1 MTCFFLLDK
10 QKIKI
15 IYFYNKSF
23 SMVYNGVPVFA
34 VNVDDPGCSI
44 STMSLVDD
52 PAMSIDMV
60 CFSKEQKMNFSIQDE
75 SQHNILTCLVRV
87 DFPILRLTEDGD
99 PYYIVFSK
107 ETAKVLCQR
116 LMTDGMQQNISL
128 QHNGKLIQGIQLQEV
143 FIKDTEKGISPIGF
157 EDAADGSLMG
167 VYHIEDEALWN
178 DCIEGRFKGISIESL
193 LCIEEFK
200 KKCNKKIKK
209 NIMSKIKDAL
219 KRLLMEFNTL
229 STDKAELYW
238 EEDTE
243 LMVGYKVFVE
253 DESGNKVPALDGEY
267 ISDEN
272 KIKVA
277 GGVVTEIERRE
288 VDDMPV
294 NVPAEKKDTMAE
306 PVVEEPK
313 EEPAKEEP
321 KNDNTDKTAE
331 LEKRIADLESKIAEL
346 ETKLVE
352 IATTPAAQPVMDEFE
367 NIKKIETTGDKKLD
381 KRIAIAKALREN

>member
-1 MTCFFLLDK
+1 
-10 QKIKI
+10 
-15 IYFYNKSF
+15 
-23 SMVYNGVPVFA
+23 MVYNNIPVFA

-75 SQHNILTCLVRV
+75 SKHNILTCLVRV
-87 DFPILRLTEDGD
+87 DFPILRLTEDGN
-99 PYYIVFSK
+99 PYYIVFNK
-107 ETAKVLCQR
+107 ENAKVLCQR

-143 FIKDTEKGISPIGF
+143 FIKDSSLGISPVGF

-193 LCIEEFK
+193 LGIEEFK

-209 NIMSKIKDAL
+209 NNMSKIKEML
-219 KRLLMEFNTL
+219 KKLLMEFNAL

-253 DESGNKVPALDGEY
+253 DESGNKVPAMDGEY

-288 VDDMPV
+288 IDDMPA
-294 NVPAEKKDTMAE
+294 NVPPVEKKEEMAE
-306 PVVEEPK
+306 PAVEEPKAEPAPEEPK
-313 EEPAKEEP
+313 EEPKD
-321 KNDNTDKTAE
+321 DNTEKVAE
-331 LEKRIADLESKIAEL
+331 MEKKIAEL
-346 ETKLVE
+346 EAKLADLEAKIAE
-352 IATTPAAQPVMDEFE
+352 IATAPAAQPVMDEFE
-367 NIKKIETTGDKKLD
+367 NIKKLGKTGDKDLD
-381 KRIAIAKALREN
+381 KRLAIAAALKTK

>member
-1 MTCFFLLDK
+1 
-10 QKIKI
+10 
-15 IYFYNKSF
+15 
-23 SMVYNGVPVFA
+23 MVYNNIPVFA

-44 STMSLVDD
+44 SAMSLVDA

-87 DFPILRLTEDGD
+87 DFPILRLTEDGN
-99 PYYIVFSK
+99 PYYIVFNK

-128 QHNGKLIQGIQLQEV
+128 QHNGKLIQGIHLQEV
-143 FIKDTEKGISPIGF
+143 FIKDSSLGISPVGF
-157 EDAADGSLMG
+157 EEAADGSLMG
-167 VYHIEDEALWN
+167 VYHIDDDELWN

-193 LCIEEFK
+193 LGIEEFK

-209 NIMSKIKDAL
+209 NSMSKIKDAL
-219 KRLLMEFNTL
+219 KKLLLEFNAL

-253 DESGNKVPALDGEY
+253 DESGNKVPAMDGEY

-277 GGVVTEIERRE
+277 GGVVTEIERKE
-288 VDDMPV
+288 IDDMPA
-294 NVPAEKKDTMAE
+294 NVPPVEKKEEMAE
-306 PVVEEPK
+306 PAVEEPKAEPAPEEPK
-313 EEPAKEEP
+313 EEPKD
-321 KNDNTDKTAE
+321 DNTEKVAE
-331 LEKRIADLESKIAEL
+331 MEKKIAEL
-346 ETKLVE
+346 EAKLADLEAKIAE
-352 IATTPAAQPVMDEFE
+352 IATAPAAQPVMDEFE
-367 NIKKIETTGDKKLD
+367 NIKKLGKTGDKDLD
-381 KRIAIAKALREN
+381 KRLAIAAALKTK

>member
-1 MTCFFLLDK
+1 
-10 QKIKI
+10 
-15 IYFYNKSF
+15 
-23 SMVYNGVPVFA
+23 MVYNNIPIFA

-44 STMSLVDD
+44 STMSLVDA

-60 CFSKEQKMNFSIQDE
+60 CFSKEQNMKFSIQDE

-87 DFPILRLTEDGD
+87 DFPILRLTEDGN
-99 PYYIVFSK
+99 PYYIVFNK
-107 ETAKVLCQR
+107 ENAKVLCQR

-128 QHNGKLIQGIQLQEV
+128 QHNKKLIQGIHLQEV
-143 FIKDTEKGISPIGF
+143 FIKDSSLGISPVGF

-193 LCIEEFK
+193 LGIEDFK

-209 NIMSKIKDAL
+209 NNMSKIKEML
-219 KRLLMEFNTL
+219 KKLLMEFNAL

-253 DESGNKVPALDGEY
+253 DESGNKVPAMDGEY

-277 GGVVTEIERRE
+277 GGVVTDIERRE
-288 VDDMPV
+288 IDDMPA
-294 NVPAEKKDTMAE
+294 NVPPVEKKEAMAE
-306 PVVEEPK
+306 PAEELKEDPKAEPAEEPK
-313 EEPAKEEP
+313 EEPKD
-321 KNDNTDKTAE
+321 DNTEKVAE
-331 LEKRIADLESKIAEL
+331 MEKKIAEL
-346 ETKLVE
+346 EAKLADLEAKIAE
-352 IATTPAAQPVMDEFE
+352 IATAPAAQPVMDEFE
-367 NIKKIETTGDKKLD
+367 NIKKLGKTGDKDLD
-381 KRIAIAKALREN
+381 KRLAIAAALKTK

>member
-1 MTCFFLLDK
+1 
-10 QKIKI
+10 
-15 IYFYNKSF
+15 
-23 SMVYNGVPVFA
+23 MVYNNIPVFA
-34 VNVDDPGCSI
+34 INVDDPECSI

-87 DFPILRLTEDGD
+87 DFPILRLTEDGN
-99 PYYIVFSK
+99 PYYIVFNK
-107 ETAKVLCQR
+107 ENAKVLCQR
-116 LMTDGMQQNISL
+116 LMKDGMQQNISL
-128 QHNGKLIQGIQLQEV
+128 QHNGKLIDGIQLQEV
-143 FIKDTEKGISPIGF
+143 FIKDTEKGISPVGF

-167 VYHIEDEALWN
+167 VYHITDDALWN

-193 LCIEEFK
+193 LGIEEFK
-200 KKCNKKIKK
+200 KKCNKKTKK
-209 NIMSKIKDAL
+209 NSMSKIKDAL

-229 STDKAELYW
+229 STNIAELYW

-253 DESGNKVPALDGEY
+253 DESGNKVPAMDGEY

-294 NVPAEKKDTMAE
+294 NVPVEKKEETMEEPVVEE

-367 NIKKIETTGDKKLD
+367 SIKRIETTGDKKLD
-381 KRIAIAKALREN
+381 KRIAIARALKEN

>member
-1 MTCFFLLDK
+1 
-10 QKIKI
+10 
-15 IYFYNKSF
+15 
-23 SMVYNGVPVFA
+23 MVYNGVPIFA

-60 CFSKEQKMNFSIQDE
+60 CFSKEQNMNFSIQDE
-75 SQHNILTCLVRV
+75 TQHNILTCLVRV
-87 DFPILRLTEDGD
+87 DFPILRVTPDGN
-99 PYYIVFSK
+99 PYYIVFNK
-107 ETAKVLCQR
+107 DTAKVLCRR

-128 QHNGKLIQGIQLQEV
+128 QHNGKLIDGIKLQEV
-143 FIKDTEKGISPIGF
+143 FIKDSSLGISPVGF

-167 VYHIEDEALWN
+167 VYHIEDDALWN

-193 LCIEEFK
+193 LGIEEFK

-209 NIMSKIKDAL
+209 NNMSKLKDML
-219 KRLLMEFNTL
+219 KKLLMEFNSL
-229 STDKAELYW
+229 STNIAELYW

-253 DESGNKVPALDGEY
+253 DESGNKVPAMDGEY

-277 GGVVTEIERRE
+277 GGTVTEIERRE

-294 NVPAEKKDTMAE
+294 NAPAEKKEDVM
-306 PVVEEPK
+306 EEPAV

-321 KNDNTDKTAE
+321 AEPATEEPKDDNTEKVAE
-331 LEKRIADLESKIAEL
+331 LEKKVADLETKIADLEA
-346 ETKLVE
+346 KLAE
-352 IATTPAAQPVMDEFE
+352 IATAPAAQPVIDEFE
-367 NIKKIETTGDKKLD
+367 NIKKRGTTGDKKLD
-381 KRIAIAKALREN
+381 KRIAIAQALKEN

>member
-1 MTCFFLLDK
+1 
-10 QKIKI
+10 
-15 IYFYNKSF
+15 
-23 SMVYNGVPVFA
+23 MVYNNIPIFA

-44 STMSLVDD
+44 STMSLVDA

-60 CFSKEQKMNFSIQDE
+60 CFSKEQKMKFSIQDE

-87 DFPILRLTEDGD
+87 DFPILRLTEDGN
-99 PYYIVFSK
+99 PYYIVFNK

-143 FIKDTEKGISPIGF
+143 FIKDSSLGISPVGF

-193 LCIEEFK
+193 LGIEEFK

-209 NIMSKIKDAL
+209 NNMSKIKEML
-219 KRLLMEFNTL
+219 KKLLMEFNSL
-229 STDKAELYW
+229 STNIAELYW

-253 DESGNKVPALDGEY
+253 DESGNKVPAMDGEY

-277 GGVVTEIERRE
+277 GGTVTEIERRE
-288 VDDMPV
+288 IDDMPANIPPV
-294 NVPAEKKDTMAE
+294 EKKEAMAE
-306 PVVEEPK
+306 PAVEEPKAEPAAEPAPEEPK
-313 EEPAKEEP
+313 EEPKD
-321 KNDNTDKTAE
+321 DNTEKIAE
-331 LEKRIADLESKIAEL
+331 MEKKIAEL
-346 ETKLVE
+346 EAKLADLEAKIAE
-352 IATTPAAQPVMDEFE
+352 IATAPAAQPVMDEFE
-367 NIKKIETTGDKKLD
+367 NIKKIGKTGDKDLD
-381 KRIAIAKALREN
+381 KRLAIAAALKTK

>member
-1 MTCFFLLDK
+1 
-10 QKIKI
+10 
-15 IYFYNKSF
+15 
-23 SMVYNGVPVFA
+23 MVYNGIPVFS
-34 VNVDDPGCSI
+34 VNVDNPGCSI

-60 CFSKEQKMNFSIQDE
+60 CFSKEQNMKFSIQDE

-87 DFPILRLTEDGD
+87 DFPILRLTEDGN

-107 ETAKVLCQR
+107 ETSKVLCQR
-116 LMTDGMQQNISL
+116 LMKDGMQQNISL
-128 QHNGKLIQGIQLQEV
+128 NHNGKLIQGIHLQEV
-143 FIKDTEKGISPIGF
+143 FIKDSSLGISPVGF

-167 VYHIEDEALWN
+167 VYHIEDDQLWN

-193 LCIEEFK
+193 LGIEEFK

-209 NIMSKIKDAL
+209 NSMSKIKEML
-219 KRLLMEFNTL
+219 KKLLMEFNSL
-229 STDKAELYW
+229 STNIAELYW

-253 DESGNKVPALDGEY
+253 DESGNKVPAMDGEY

-277 GGVVTEIERRE
+277 GGTVTEIERRE

-294 NVPAEKKDTMAE
+294 NVPAEKKDTMEE
-306 PVVEEPK
+306 PVKEEPK

-321 KNDNTDKTAE
+321 KEEPATEEPKDDNTEKVAE
-331 LEKRIADLESKIAEL
+331 LEKKVADL
-346 ETKLVE
+346 ETKLADLEAKLAE
-352 IATTPAAQPVMDEFE
+352 IATTPAAQPVIDEFE
-367 NIKKIETTGDKKLD
+367 NIRKIGKTGDKNLD
-381 KRIAIAKALREN
+381 KRLAIAAALKN

>member
-1 MTCFFLLDK
+1 
-10 QKIKI
+10 
-15 IYFYNKSF
+15 
-23 SMVYNGVPVFA
+23 
-34 VNVDDPGCSI
+34 
-44 STMSLVDD
+44 MSLVDD

-60 CFSKEQKMNFSIQDE
+60 CFSKEQNMKFSIQDE
-75 SQHNILTCLVRV
+75 TQHNILTCLVRV
-87 DFPILRLTEDGD
+87 DFPILRVTPDGN
-99 PYYIVFSK
+99 PYYIVFNK
-107 ETAKVLCQR
+107 DTAKVLCQR
-116 LMTDGMQQNISL
+116 LMKDGMQQNISL
-128 QHNGKLIQGIQLQEV
+128 QHNGKLIDGIQLQEV
-143 FIKDTEKGISPIGF
+143 FIKDSSLGISPVGF
-157 EDAADGSLMG
+157 EEAADGSLMG
-167 VYHIEDEALWN
+167 VYHITDDALWN

-193 LCIEEFK
+193 LGIEDF
-200 KKCNKKIKK
+200 KKCNKKNKKKNNMSKLKDMIKK
-209 NIMSKIKDAL
+209 
-219 KRLLMEFNTL
+219 LLLEFNSL
-229 STDKAELYW
+229 STNIAELYW

-253 DESGNKVPALDGEY
+253 DESGNKVPAMDGEY

-277 GGVVTEIERRE
+277 GGTVTEIEKRE

-294 NVPAEKKDTMAE
+294 NVPTQKKDTMEE
-306 PVVEEPK
+306 PAVEEPKKEPAK

-352 IATTPAAQPVMDEFE
+352 IATAPAAKPVMDEFE

-381 KRIAIAKALREN
+381 KRIAIARALKEN

>member
-1 MTCFFLLDK
+1 
-10 QKIKI
+10 
-15 IYFYNKSF
+15 
-23 SMVYNGVPVFA
+23 MVYNNIPVFA

-75 SQHNILTCLVRV
+75 SKHNILTCLVRV
-87 DFPILRLTEDGD
+87 DFPILRLTEDGN
-99 PYYIVFSK
+99 PYYIVFNK
-107 ETAKVLCQR
+107 ENAKVLCQR

-143 FIKDTEKGISPIGF
+143 FIKDSSLGISPVGF

-193 LCIEEFK
+193 LGIEEFK
-200 KKCNKKIKK
+200 KKCNKKTKK
-209 NIMSKIKDAL
+209 NNMSKIKEML
-219 KRLLMEFNTL
+219 KKLLMEFNSL
-229 STDKAELYW
+229 STNIAELYW

-253 DESGNKVPALDGEY
+253 DESGNKVPAMDGEY

-277 GGVVTEIERRE
+277 GGTVTEIERRE
-288 VDDMPV
+288 IDDMPV
-294 NVPAEKKDTMAE
+294 NVPPVEKKEAMAE
-306 PVVEEPK
+306 PAVEEPKAEPAPEEPK
-313 EEPAKEEP
+313 EEPKD
-321 KNDNTDKTAE
+321 DNTEKVAE
-331 LEKRIADLESKIAEL
+331 MEKKIAEL
-346 ETKLVE
+346 EAKLADLEAKIAE
-352 IATTPAAQPVMDEFE
+352 IATAPAAQPVMDEFE
-367 NIKKIETTGDKKLD
+367 NIKKIGKTGDKDLD
-381 KRIAIAKALREN
+381 KRLAIAAALKTK

>member
-1 MTCFFLLDK
+1 
-10 QKIKI
+10 
-15 IYFYNKSF
+15 
-23 SMVYNGVPVFA
+23 MVYNGIPIFS

-44 STMSLVDD
+44 STMSLVDA

-60 CFSKEQKMNFSIQDE
+60 CFSKEQKMSFSIQDE

-87 DFPILRLTEDGD
+87 DFPILRLTEDGN
-99 PYYIVFSK
+99 PYYIVFNK

-128 QHNGKLIQGIQLQEV
+128 QHNKKLIQGIHLQEV
-143 FIKDTEKGISPIGF
+143 FIKDSSLGISPVGF

-167 VYHIEDEALWN
+167 VYHIEDDELWN

-193 LCIEEFK
+193 LGIEEFK

-209 NIMSKIKDAL
+209 NNMSKIKDAL

-253 DESGNKVPALDGEY
+253 DESGNKVPAMDGEY

-288 VDDMPV
+288 IDDMPA
-294 NVPAEKKDTMAE
+294 NVPPVENKEAMAE
-306 PVVEEPK
+306 PAVEEPK
-313 EEPAKEEP
+313 ADPAPAEQPAEEP
-321 KNDNTDKTAE
+321 KDDNTEKVAE
-331 LEKRIADLESKIAEL
+331 MEKKIAEL
-346 ETKLVE
+346 EAKLADLEAKLAE
-352 IATTPAAQPVMDEFE
+352 IATAPAAQPVMDEFE
-367 NIKKIETTGDKKLD
+367 NIKKLGKTGDKDLD
-381 KRIAIAKALREN
+381 KRLAIAAALKTK

>member
-1 MTCFFLLDK
+1 MINKNNNIYILDK
-10 QKIKI
+10 GVLV
-15 IYFYNKSF
+15 
-23 SMVYNGVPVFA
+23 MVYNNIPIFA
-34 VNVDDPGCSI
+34 INVDDPECSI

-60 CFSKEQKMNFSIQDE
+60 CFSKEQNMKFSIQDE

-87 DFPILRLTEDGD
+87 DFPILRVTPDGN
-99 PYYIVFSK
+99 PYYIVFNR

-116 LMTDGMQQNISL
+116 LMKDGMQQNISL
-128 QHNGKLIQGIQLQEV
+128 QHNGKLIEGIQLQEV
-143 FIKDTEKGISPIGF
+143 FIKDTEKGISPVGF
-157 EDAADGSLMG
+157 EEAADGSLMG
-167 VYHIEDEALWN
+167 IYHITDDALWN

-193 LCIEEFK
+193 LGIEEFK
-200 KKCNKKIKK
+200 KKCNKKTKK
-209 NIMSKIKDAL
+209 NSMSKIKDAL
-219 KRLLMEFNTL
+219 KRLLMEFNSL
-229 STDKAELYW
+229 STNIAELYW

-253 DESGNKVPALDGEY
+253 DESGNKVPAMDGEY

-277 GGVVTEIERRE
+277 GGVVTEIQRKE

-294 NVPAEKKDTMAE
+294 DVPAEKKEETMEE

-313 EEPAKEEP
+313 EEPATEEP
-321 KNDNTDKTAE
+321 AEQPKDEKVAE
-331 LEKRIADLESKIAEL
+331 LETRIADLEAKLAEL
-346 ETKLVE
+346 ESKLAE

-367 NIKKIETTGDKKLD
+367 NIKKIGKTGDKSLD
-381 KRIAIAKALREN
+381 KRIAIAAALKN

>member
-1 MTCFFLLDK
+1 
-10 QKIKI
+10 
-15 IYFYNKSF
+15 
-23 SMVYNGVPVFA
+23 MVYNNIPIFA

-75 SQHNILTCLVRV
+75 SKHNILTCLVRV
-87 DFPILRLTEDGD
+87 DFPILRLTEDGN
-99 PYYIVFSK
+99 PYYIVFNK
-107 ETAKVLCQR
+107 ENAKVLCQR

-143 FIKDTEKGISPIGF
+143 FIKDSSLGISPVGF

-193 LCIEEFK
+193 LGIEEFK
-200 KKCNKKIKK
+200 KKCNKKTKK
-209 NIMSKIKDAL
+209 NNMSKIKEML
-219 KRLLMEFNTL
+219 KKLLMEFNSL
-229 STDKAELYW
+229 STNIAELYW

-253 DESGNKVPALDGEY
+253 DESGNKVPAMDGEY

-277 GGVVTEIERRE
+277 GGTVTEIERRE
-288 VDDMPV
+288 IDDMPANIPPV
-294 NVPAEKKDTMAE
+294 EKKEAMAE
-306 PVVEEPK
+306 PAVEEPKAEPAADPAPEEPK
-313 EEPAKEEP
+313 EEPKD
-321 KNDNTDKTAE
+321 DNTEKVAE
-331 LEKRIADLESKIAEL
+331 MEKKIAEL
-346 ETKLVE
+346 EAKLADLEAKIAE
-352 IATTPAAQPVMDEFE
+352 IATAPAAQPVMDEFE
-367 NIKKIETTGDKKLD
+367 NIKKLGKTGDKDLD
-381 KRIAIAKALREN
+381 KRLAIAAALKTK

>member
-1 MTCFFLLDK
+1 
-10 QKIKI
+10 
-15 IYFYNKSF
+15 
-23 SMVYNGVPVFA
+23 MVYNNIPVFA

-75 SQHNILTCLVRV
+75 SKHNILTCLVRV
-87 DFPILRLTEDGD
+87 DFPILRLTEDGN
-99 PYYIVFSK
+99 PYYIVFNK
-107 ETAKVLCQR
+107 ENAKVLCQR

-143 FIKDTEKGISPIGF
+143 FIKDSSLGISPVGF

-193 LCIEEFK
+193 LGIEEFK

-209 NIMSKIKDAL
+209 NNMSKIKEML
-219 KRLLMEFNTL
+219 KKLLMEFNSL
-229 STDKAELYW
+229 STNIAELYW

-253 DESGNKVPALDGEY
+253 DESGNKVPAMDGEY

-277 GGVVTEIERRE
+277 GGTVTEIERRE
-288 VDDMPV
+288 IDDMPANIPPV
-294 NVPAEKKDTMAE
+294 EKKEAMAE
-306 PVVEEPK
+306 PAVEEPKAEPAPEEPK
-313 EEPAKEEP
+313 EEPKD
-321 KNDNTDKTAE
+321 DNTEKVAE
-331 LEKRIADLESKIAEL
+331 MEKKIAEL
-346 ETKLVE
+346 EAKLADLEAKIAE
-352 IATTPAAQPVMDEFE
+352 IATAPAAQPVMDEFE
-367 NIKKIETTGDKKLD
+367 NIKKLGKTGDKDLD
-381 KRIAIAKALREN
+381 KRLAIAAALKTK

>member
-1 MTCFFLLDK
+1 
-10 QKIKI
+10 
-15 IYFYNKSF
+15 
-23 SMVYNGVPVFA
+23 MVYNGVPIFA

-44 STMSLVDD
+44 SAMSLVDD

-60 CFSKEQKMNFSIQDE
+60 CFSKEQNMKFSIQDE

-87 DFPILRLTEDGD
+87 DFPILRVTDGGD
-99 PYYIVFSK
+99 PYYIVFNK
-107 ETAKVLCQR
+107 DTAKVLCQR

-128 QHNGKLIQGIQLQEV
+128 NHNGKLIDGIQLQEV
-143 FIKDTEKGISPIGF
+143 FIKDTEKGISPVGF

-167 VYHIEDEALWN
+167 VYHIEDDQLWN

-193 LCIEEFK
+193 LGIEEFK
-200 KKCNKKIKK
+200 KKCNKKTKK
-209 NIMSKIKDAL
+209 NSMSKIKDAL
-219 KRLLMEFNTL
+219 KRLLMEFNSL
-229 STDKAELYW
+229 STNIAELYW

-253 DESGNKVPALDGEY
+253 DESGNKVPAMDGEY

-277 GGVVTEIERRE
+277 GGVVTEIERKE

-294 NVPAEKKDTMAE
+294 NVPAEKKEETMEE
-306 PVVEEPK
+306 PVVDDPK

-321 KNDNTDKTAE
+321 ATEEPKEDKTVE
-331 LEKRIADLESKIAEL
+331 LEKRISDLEAKIAEL
-346 ETKLVE
+346 ETKLAE
-352 IATTPAAQPVMDEFE
+352 IATAPAAAPVVDEFE
-367 NIKKIETTGDKKLD
+367 NIKKIGKTGDKSLD
-381 KRIAIAKALREN
+381 KRIAIAAALKN

>member
-1 MTCFFLLDK
+1 
-10 QKIKI
+10 
-15 IYFYNKSF
+15 
-23 SMVYNGVPVFA
+23 MVYNNIPIFA

-44 STMSLVDD
+44 STMSLVDA

-60 CFSKEQKMNFSIQDE
+60 CFSKEQNMKFSIQDE

-87 DFPILRLTEDGD
+87 DFPILRLTEDGN
-99 PYYIVFSK
+99 PYYIVFNK

-128 QHNGKLIQGIQLQEV
+128 QHNKKLIQGIHLQEV
-143 FIKDTEKGISPIGF
+143 FIKDSSLGISPVGF

-193 LCIEEFK
+193 LGIEEFK

-209 NIMSKIKDAL
+209 NNMSKIKDAL
-219 KRLLMEFNTL
+219 KKLLLEFNSL
-229 STDKAELYW
+229 STNVAELYW

-253 DESGNKVPALDGEY
+253 DESGNKVPAMDGEY

-277 GGVVTEIERRE
+277 GGTVTEIEKRE

-294 NVPAEKKDTMAE
+294 NVPAEKKDTMEE
-306 PVVEEPK
+306 PAKEEPKEEPTKEEPK

-321 KNDNTDKTAE
+321 KDDNTEKVAE
-331 LEKRIADLESKIAEL
+331 LEKKVADL
-346 ETKLVE
+346 ETKLADLEAKLAE
-352 IATTPAAQPVMDEFE
+352 IATTPAAQPVIDEFE
-367 NIKKIETTGDKKLD
+367 NIRKVGKTGDKNLD
-381 KRIAIAKALREN
+381 KRLAIAAALKN

>member
-1 MTCFFLLDK
+1 
-10 QKIKI
+10 
-15 IYFYNKSF
+15 
-23 SMVYNGVPVFA
+23 MVYNNIPVFA

-60 CFSKEQKMNFSIQDE
+60 CFSKEQNMKFSIQDE
-75 SQHNILTCLVRV
+75 TQHNILTCLVRV
-87 DFPILRLTEDGD
+87 DFPILRLTEDGN
-99 PYYIVFSK
+99 PYYIVFNK
-107 ETAKVLCQR
+107 DTAKVLCQR
-116 LMTDGMQQNISL
+116 LMTDGMQQNISVD
-128 QHNGKLIQGIQLQEV
+128 HNGKLIKGIHLQEV
-143 FIKDTEKGISPIGF
+143 FIKDSSLGISPVGF

-167 VYHIEDEALWN
+167 VYHIEDDALWN

-193 LCIEEFK
+193 LGIEEFK

-209 NIMSKIKDAL
+209 NNMNKIKEML
-219 KRLLMEFNTL
+219 KKLLLEFNSL
-229 STDKAELYW
+229 STNIAELYW

-253 DESGNKVPALDGEY
+253 DESGNKVPAMDGEY

-294 NVPAEKKDTMAE
+294 NVPEEKKDTMEE
-306 PVVEEPK
+306 PVKEEPK

-321 KNDNTDKTAE
+321 KEEPTMEEPKDDNTEKVAE
-331 LEKRIADLESKIAEL
+331 LEKKVADL
-346 ETKLVE
+346 ETKLADLEAKLAE
-352 IATTPAAQPVMDEFE
+352 IATTPAAQPVIDEFE
-367 NIKKIETTGDKKLD
+367 NIRKVGKTGDKNLD
-381 KRIAIAKALREN
+381 KRLAIAAALKN

>member
-1 MTCFFLLDK
+1 
-10 QKIKI
+10 
-15 IYFYNKSF
+15 
-23 SMVYNGVPVFA
+23 MVYNNIPVFA
-34 VNVDDPGCSI
+34 INVDDPECSI

-87 DFPILRLTEDGD
+87 DFPILRATEDGN
-99 PYYIVFSK
+99 PYYIVFNK
-107 ETAKVLCQR
+107 DTAKVLCQR

-128 QHNGKLIQGIQLQEV
+128 QHNGKLIDGIQLQEV
-143 FIKDTEKGISPIGF
+143 FIKDSNRGISPVGF
-157 EDAADGSLMG
+157 EEAADGSLMG
-167 VYHIEDEALWN
+167 VYHITDEQLWN
-178 DCIEGRFKGISIESL
+178 DCKEGRFKGISIESL
-193 LCIEEFK
+193 LGIEEFK
-200 KKCNKKIKK
+200 KKCNKKTKK
-209 NIMSKIKDAL
+209 NSMSKIKDAL

-229 STDKAELYW
+229 STNIAELYW

-253 DESGNKVPALDGEY
+253 DESGNKVPAMDGEY

-277 GGVVTEIERRE
+277 GGTVTEIERRE

-294 NVPAEKKDTMAE
+294 NVPVEKKEDTMAE
-306 PVVEEPK
+306 PAV

-321 KNDNTDKTAE
+321 VVEEPAMEEPKDDNTDKVAE
-331 LEKRIADLESKIAEL
+331 LETRIADLESKIAEL
-346 ETKLVE
+346 ESKLAE

-367 NIKKIETTGDKKLD
+367 NIKKIGKTGDKSLD
-381 KRIAIAKALREN
+381 KRLAIAAALKN

>member
-1 MTCFFLLDK
+1 
-10 QKIKI
+10 
-15 IYFYNKSF
+15 
-23 SMVYNGVPVFA
+23 MVYNNIPVFA

-60 CFSKEQKMNFSIQDE
+60 CFSKEQNMKFSIQDE

-87 DFPILRLTEDGD
+87 DFPILRLTEDGN
-99 PYYIVFSK
+99 PYYIVFNK
-107 ETAKVLCQR
+107 DNAKVLCQR
-116 LMTDGMQQNISL
+116 LMKDGMQQNISL
-128 QHNGKLIQGIQLQEV
+128 QHNGKLIDGIQLQEV
-143 FIKDTEKGISPIGF
+143 FIKDSSLGISPVGF

-167 VYHIEDEALWN
+167 VYHITDDALWN

-193 LCIEEFK
+193 LGIEEFK
-200 KKCNKKIKK
+200 KKCNKKTKK
-209 NIMSKIKDAL
+209 NSMSKIKDAL

-229 STDKAELYW
+229 STNIAELYW

-253 DESGNKVPALDGEY
+253 DESGNKVPAMDGEY

-272 KIKVA
+272 RIHVA

-294 NVPAEKKDTMAE
+294 NVPVEKKEETMEE
-306 PVVEEPK
+306 PVVEEPVV
-313 EEPAKEEP
+313 EEPAMEEP
-321 KNDNTDKTAE
+321 KDDNTDKVAE
-331 LEKRIADLESKIAEL
+331 LETRIADLESKIAEL
-346 ETKLVE
+346 ESKLAE

-367 NIKKIETTGDKKLD
+367 NIKKIGKTGDKSLD
-381 KRIAIAKALREN
+381 KRLAIAAALKN